1 MVQLLA
7 EDIKIL
13 KVPTG
18 MLVTV
23 PVLPMV
29 VPMATVAL
37 FITLTNVQVYGAV
50 APLIVKLVLD

>member
-1 MVQLLA
+1 
-7 EDIKIL
+7 
-13 KVPTG
+13 